1 MTYSYVNSK
10 DAKPGNDL
18 ILISK
23 DITIT
28 VSEKEVPPR
37 FLRRVYRTNHWDD

>member
-18 ILISK
+18 TLISK

-28 VSEKEVPPR
+28 VSEKVPPR